1 MPSRHYSTDTRT
13 EGGLVIWSTVWSLRV
28 YLKGKKNRISAKTAA
43 QVLKPASEMCSCAR
57 VYTHEI
63 YMPSKWR
70 VWASIFLFR
79 VSVLTKRISQ
89 LFSGR
94 GNPKECKSDSEGG
107 GVRKRSPGRENDM
120 DTGSQPICILGS
132 KLTLIQEVKVY
143 SMTATAQEVS
153 SFECDGSCKPLW
165 VAWAF
170 FWLEMEV
177 SESIEYKVCVEL
189 A

>member
-1 MPSRHYSTDTRT
+1 MPWALREHQPGQLRKPQLSKPSMGSVTGLEEIFELRTAVFLQMRSSVLILRAAVCLEVRRT
-13 EGGLVIWSTVWSLRV
+13 EAG
-28 YLKGKKNRISAKTAA
+28 
-43 QVLKPASEMCSCAR
+43 VL
-57 VYTHEI
+57 TL
-63 YMPSKWR
+63 PSKWR

-153 SFECDGSCKPLW
+153 SFECDGSCKPL
-165 VAWAF
+165 
-170 FWLEMEV
+170 
-177 SESIEYKVCVEL
+177 
-189 A
+189 